1 MAVRSYLKS
10 GRISTVDQVWLRM
23 VNHNLWNILVLVRP
37 PAPLVLVLP
46 LVLLLLLILL
56 LRLSAAWETSKRR
69 SDMTLHVSDMTL
81 HVSDMTLH
89 VRDMTLH
96 VRDMTLHVRA
106 GLEESLLVVLS
117 LRLDNIVLLYYMAG
131 LDCT

>member
-1 MAVRSYLKS
+1 
-10 GRISTVDQVWLRM
+10 M

-46 LVLLLLLILL
+46 LVLLLLLILM
-56 LRLSAAWETSKRR
+56 LRLSTAWETSKRR

-81 HVSDMTLH
+81 HV
-89 VRDMTLH
+89 
-96 VRDMTLHVRA
+96 RDMTLHVRA
-106 GLEESLLVVLS
+106 GLEESWLLVVVLS

>member
-1 MAVRSYLKS
+1 MIEVDIRPIAVRSYLKS

-37 PAPLVLVLP
+37 SAPLVLVLP

-56 LRLSAAWETSKRR
+56 LRLSTAWETSKRCR
-69 SDMTLHVSDMTL
+69 DMTLHVSDMA
-81 HVSDMTLH
+81 
-89 VRDMTLH
+89 
-96 VRDMTLHVRA
+96 LHVRA

>member
-1 MAVRSYLKS
+1 
-10 GRISTVDQVWLRM
+10 M

-37 PAPLVLVLP
+37 PTPLVLVLS

-69 SDMTLHVSDMTL
+69 
-81 HVSDMTLH
+81 SDMTLH

>member
-1 MAVRSYLKS
+1 
-10 GRISTVDQVWLRM
+10 M

-37 PAPLVLVLP
+37 TAPLVLVLP

-69 SDMTLHVSDMTL
+69 SDMTLHV
-81 HVSDMTLH
+81 
-89 VRDMTLH
+89 
-96 VRDMTLHVRA
+96 RA
-106 GLEESLLVVLS
+106 GLEESLLVVVLS

>member
-23 VNHNLWNILVLVRP
+23 VNHNLWNILVLVRH
-37 PAPLVLVLP
+37 PAPLMLVLP

-56 LRLSAAWETSKRR
+56 LRLSTAWETSKRR

-81 HVSDMTLH
+81 HV
-89 VRDMTLH
+89 RDMTLH
-96 VRDMTLHVRA
+96 VSDMTLHVRA
-106 GLEESLLVVLS
+106 GLEESLLVVVLS

>member
-1 MAVRSYLKS
+1 
-10 GRISTVDQVWLRM
+10 M

-56 LRLSAAWETSKRR
+56 LRLSAAWETSKRCR
-69 SDMTLHVSDMTL
+69 DMTLHVS
-81 HVSDMTLH
+81 
-89 VRDMTLH
+89 
-96 VRDMTLHVRA
+96 DMTLHVRA
-106 GLEESLLVVLS
+106 GLEESLLVVVLS

>member
-1 MAVRSYLKS
+1 
-10 GRISTVDQVWLRM
+10 M

-56 LRLSAAWETSKRR
+56 LRLSAAWETSKRCR
-69 SDMTLHVSDMTL
+69 
-81 HVSDMTLH
+81 DMTLH

-96 VRDMTLHVRA
+96 VSDMTLHVRA
-106 GLEESLLVVLS
+106 GLEESLLVVVLS

-131 LDCT
+131 LGCT